1 MVARIIRRSLANP
14 AIALLAAV
22 LLAVL
27 GAWAASRTLV
37 DALPDLSD
45 VQVIVRTEFPQ
56 QSPRIVEDQVTFPL
70 STALRSVPR
79 VAAVRGYSHPDGSF
93 VYAIFEDGTDP
104 YWARSRVLESL
115 AQVTPRLPAAARV
128 SLGPDATGVGW
139 IYEYALIDRSGAH
152 DLAELRSL
160 QDWFLKPELQ
170 ALAGVAEVA
179 SVGGMVKQYQVV
191 LDPDKLRLYD
201 VTLQQVRSAI
211 ERGNGEAGGSA
222 IELAEREYMVRATG
236 YIANSDELRLIPVKV
251 GADGTALLLSDVAEV
266 RIGPQLRRG
275 IAELDG
281 EGEVSGGI
289 VVMRHGQNAREVIAR
304 VQARLQELRARLP
317 AGVEIV
323 ATYDRSVLIERAV
336 GNLTVKL
343 LEEFAV
349 VLLVCLAFLRSFR
362 SGLVVVIT
370 VPLAVLGAV
379 VIMNAQGITA
389 NIMSLGGIA
398 IAIGAMV
405 DAAIV
410 MVENVHR
417 RLEQQPQDGER
428 VALIAQACVQVGP
441 ALAVSLLIAALSFV
455 PVLALS
461 GQEGRLFAPLAFT
474 KTYAMLCAALLS
486 IVLVPALILLLVP
499 RAVARAA
506 DNPLNRWSAGGY
518 RPLLAFALE
527 HPRAVVAIAALAVV
541 ASLLPAGRLGTQFM
555 PDMDEGDLLHMA
567 TVAPGISPDA
577 ARALLQQTDRAIRE
591 VPEVERVFG
600 KAGRA
605 ETATD
610 PAPLEMLEILVML
623 RPRSEWRAGTT
634 LESLQADLRAKV
646 DLPGLAGAWLPPIK
660 SRIEM
665 LSTGVRAT
673 LGIRITGDDIATLQR
688 TGARI
693 EALMRDTPGVASVW
707 SERAAAGYYIQV
719 DPDRSAAA
727 RYGVAIA
734 DIHEVVAFAIGGTT
748 VGESIEGR
756 ERYPIN
762 LRYPQGWRDSPEKIR
777 SLPIASPAGTQ
788 LTLGDVAKVSVVEA
802 PAMIR
807 SEDARLASWVYIDY
821 GGGDIASFVD
831 QATQRIE
838 AAQVLPA
845 RYALRWSGQYEY
857 YARALERLNLIV
869 PLVLATIMLL
879 LYVNFR
885 SVVDVLLVFG
895 TLPVALAGAIW
906 FLWALDYHVSV
917 AVIVGLLALA
927 GVAAET
933 GVVMLLYL
941 NQAWLEK
948 RAAVGEATRRDLCD
962 AIVDGALVRLRPKL
976 MTVITII
983 GGLLPLMVGEGA
995 GFEVMRRIAAPM
1007 IGGMLGSALLTLV
1020 VLPAAFL
1027 LVHER
1032 KLPD

>member
-1 MVARIIRRSLANP
+1 VPRRPRIPRRS
-14 AIALLAAV
+14 
-22 LLAVL
+22 
-27 GAWAASRTLV
+27 
-37 DALPDLSD
+37 
-45 VQVIVRTEFPQ
+45 
-56 QSPRIVEDQVTFPL
+56 
-70 STALRSVPR
+70 
-79 VAAVRGYSHPDGSF
+79 
-93 VYAIFEDGTDP
+93 
-104 YWARSRVLESL
+104 
-115 AQVTPRLPAAARV
+115 
-128 SLGPDATGVGW
+128 
-139 IYEYALIDRSGAH
+139 
-152 DLAELRSL
+152 
-160 QDWFLKPELQ
+160 K
-170 ALAGVAEVA
+170 
-179 SVGGMVKQYQVV
+179 
-191 LDPDKLRLYD
+191 
-201 VTLQQVRSAI
+201 
-211 ERGNGEAGGSA
+211 
-222 IELAEREYMVRATG
+222 
-236 YIANSDELRLIPVKV
+236 
-251 GADGTALLLSDVAEV
+251 
-266 RIGPQLRRG
+266 
-275 IAELDG
+275 
-281 EGEVSGGI
+281 
-289 VVMRHGQNAREVIAR
+289 
-304 VQARLQELRARLP
+304 
-317 AGVEIV
+317 
-323 ATYDRSVLIERAV
+323 
-336 GNLTVKL
+336 
-343 LEEFAV
+343 
-349 VLLVCLAFLRSFR
+349 
-362 SGLVVVIT
+362 
-370 VPLAVLGAV
+370 
-379 VIMNAQGITA
+379 
-389 NIMSLGGIA
+389 
-398 IAIGAMV
+398 
-405 DAAIV
+405 
-410 MVENVHR
+410 
-417 RLEQQPQDGER
+417 
-428 VALIAQACVQVGP
+428 
-441 ALAVSLLIAALSFV
+441 
-455 PVLALS
+455 
-461 GQEGRLFAPLAFT
+461 
-474 KTYAMLCAALLS
+474 
-486 IVLVPALILLLVP
+486 
-499 RAVARAA
+499 
-506 DNPLNRWSAGGY
+506 
-518 RPLLAFALE
+518 
-527 HPRAVVAIAALAVV
+527 
-541 ASLLPAGRLGTQFM
+541 
-555 PDMDEGDLLHMA
+555 
-567 TVAPGISPDA
+567 
-577 ARALLQQTDRAIRE
+577 
-591 VPEVERVFG
+591 
-600 KAGRA
+600 
-605 ETATD
+605 
-610 PAPLEMLEILVML
+610 
-623 RPRSEWRAGTT
+623 GTT